1 MKFKNVKKT
10 LYLRGAGTV
19 LTLSLAAG
27 TIAPAAPAFA
37 EAQDSTVSEKEVSE
51 TDAARDDVSLGTEAE
66 TTAAAE
72 AAEHT
77 EAAASE
83 ADSPVS
89 QTLESEK
96 AESGTGETVAAETA
110 SNTDGTGE
118 TLPITDDEELLA
130 EIIAEEISVD
140 QLTLYQK
147 GTYRLAT
154 VVNTDWLNIRA
165 DAGSEY
171 KVVDAIRA
179 GVTVTVYGEKKASD
193 QRWKHHGIQQRFLS
207 ERDREGLRY
216 RGSLRTDTC
225 CFPGE
230 LPRKSAS
237 TPCAVSQLEVR
248 GLSDR
253 HRLADCSG

>member
-66 TTAAAE
+66 TTAASE

-77 EAAASE
+77 EASASE
-83 ADSPVS
+83 ADSPAS
-89 QTLESEK
+89 QTLDSEK

-110 SNTDGTGE
+110 SNTDGTGD
-118 TLPITDDEELLA
+118 TLPIPDDADLRA

-140 QLTLYQK
+140 ELTLYQ
-147 GTYRLAT
+147 
-154 VVNTDWLNIRA
+154 
-165 DAGSEY
+165 
-171 KVVDAIRA
+171 
-179 GVTVTVYGEKKASD
+179 
-193 QRWKHHGIQQRFLS
+193 
-207 ERDREGLRY
+207 
-216 RGSLRTDTC
+216 
-225 CFPGE
+225 
-230 LPRKSAS
+230 
-237 TPCAVSQLEVR
+237 
-248 GLSDR
+248 
-253 HRLADCSG
+253 